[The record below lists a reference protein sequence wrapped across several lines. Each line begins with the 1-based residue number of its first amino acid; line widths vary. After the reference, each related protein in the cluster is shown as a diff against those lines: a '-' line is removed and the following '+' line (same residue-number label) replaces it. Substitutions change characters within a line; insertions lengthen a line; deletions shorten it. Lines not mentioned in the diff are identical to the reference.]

1 GIGATTVI
9 FSVARGVLFRPLPF
23 LKPESLVLV
32 EDRQPPASDTP
43 VSYTEFLAWRER
55 IGAFAGLAASFNTT
69 CALTGAGQPEE
80 IWSVRASSALLPMLG
95 IEPVL
100 GRSFRPEEDRR
111 DSEPVAIISHAFWK
125 RRFSSDPGVVGRTM
139 TLDGRVFAIVGVLPP
154 GVAGVLPSSLCSA
167 PCRCCS

>member
-1 GIGATTVI
+1 MIDTLLQDVRYGLRTLRRGPGFTTLAVLTLGLGIGATTVI

-23 LKPESLVLV
+23 RQPESLVLV

-43 VSYTEFLAWRER
+43 VSYSEFLAWRER

-80 IWSVRASSALLPMLG
+80 IWSVRASSALLPLLG
-95 IEPVL
+95 IEPIL

-111 DSEPVAIISHAFWK
+111 DTEPVAIISHAFWK
-125 RRFSSDPGVVGRTM
+125 RRFGSDRTPASWGGR
-139 TLDGRVFAIVGVLPP
+139 
-154 GVAGVLPSSLCSA
+154 
-167 PCRCCS
+167 